1 MIRLAFRL
9 DAVAAMRR
17 GPEGRTP
24 DLHAAAHAALLGG
37 ADAVRLRYTNER
49 DVKALRQN
57 LDGALHL
64 DVSSAPAELEV
75 ATQVRPERACL
86 VPPRPPSPGATSL
99 GLEPS
104 HDREAW
110 RAAIDTLRG
119 KNVPVGIRV
128 LPTDE
133 ALLAASE
140 VGAEWVDL
148 DTSAFALAPNDA
160 LRLREYLAL
169 RKVSATARQLG
180 LRVTLGGHLRPPELG
195 RVALL
200 PEVEE
205 VHLGFAVLAR
215 ALFTGLTT
223 AVRDLRA
230 DLLQARSVRSVEAQ
244 D

>member
-1 MIRLAFRL
+1 MIRLSVRL
-9 DAVAAMRR
+9 DSVAALRR
-17 GPEGRTP
+17 GAESRTP

-37 ADAVRLRYTNER
+37 ADAVRLRFTNER

-64 DVSSAPAELEV
+64 DISSAPQEVEV
-75 ATQVRPERACL
+75 AVHAKPERACL

-110 RAAIDTLRG
+110 RAAIEVLRG
-119 KNVPVGIRV
+119 KGVPVGIRL
-128 LPTDE
+128 LPTEE

-148 DTSAFALAPNDA
+148 DTSAFAEAPNDA
-160 LRLREYLAL
+160 LRLREFLAL
-169 RKVSATARQLG
+169 RKAAGTARQLG
-180 LRVTLGGHLRPPELG
+180 LRVTVGGNLRPPGLA
-195 RVALL
+195 RLALL

-223 AVRDLRA
+223 AVRELKHDMW
-230 DLLQARSVRSVEAQ
+230 QARAARQAENQ

>member
-1 MIRLAFRL
+1 MIRLAVRL
-9 DAVAAMRR
+9 DAVAALRR
-17 GPEGRTP
+17 SAEARTP

-37 ADAVRLRYTNER
+37 ADAVRLRFTNER

-64 DVSSAPAELEV
+64 DISSSPQEVEV
-75 ATQVRPERACL
+75 AAQTKPERACL

-99 GLEPS
+99 GLEPT
-104 HDREAW
+104 HDRDAW
-110 RAAIDTLRG
+110 RAAIETLRG
-119 KNVPVGIRV
+119 RNVPVGIR
-128 LPTDE
+128 LMATEE

-148 DTSAFALAPNDA
+148 DTSGFAEAPNDA
-160 LRLREYLAL
+160 LKLREFLAL
-169 RKVSATARQLG
+169 RKSAGTARQLG
-180 LRVTLGGHLRPPELG
+180 LRVTVGGHLRPPGLA
-195 RVALL
+195 RLALL

-215 ALFTGLTT
+215 ALFTGLTA
-223 AVRDLRA
+223 AVRELKYDMW
-230 DLLQARSVRSVEAQ
+230 QARAARQAEAA